1 MPNKKK
7 RTARKKSAR
16 KTAKRKVKTIKA
28 ASKRSTA
35 RKKKFSAKRKRVTST
50 GVVVGAASVRSEGQL
65 QSRDEQAGDLQG
77 LSNRATANS
86 QSVEEL
92 QEEGNAL
99 EADAVQGVEDAL
111 DADQSEVRTHE
122 VPEK

>member
-1 MPNKKK
+1 M
-7 RTARKKSAR
+7 
-16 KTAKRKVKTIKA
+16 
-28 ASKRSTA
+28 
-35 RKKKFSAKRKRVTST
+35 
-50 GVVVGAASVRSEGQL
+50 VVGAASVRSEGQL